1 MLANLGP
8 GGLVKVT
15 GFGMAKLASF
25 GVVTTADQQIGSML
39 YAAPKQLVGK
49 EEIGLGVL
57 LYEAITGERPM
68 GPGPY
73 DAMTVAS

>member
-1 MLANLGP
+1 VLANLGP
-8 GGLVKVT
+8 GGLMKVT